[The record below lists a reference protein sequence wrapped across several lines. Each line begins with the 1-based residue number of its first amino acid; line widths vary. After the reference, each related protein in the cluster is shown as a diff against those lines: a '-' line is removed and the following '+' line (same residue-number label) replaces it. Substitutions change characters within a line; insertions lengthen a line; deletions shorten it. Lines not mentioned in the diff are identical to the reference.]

1 MKVDS
6 HQHFWRYDPVEYPW
20 IGPDLDILK
29 RDFLPLDLEP
39 ILQSENFDGCLAVQ
53 ARQTHAETEWLL
65 ELADRYSFVKG
76 VVGWLPLQDPQFES
90 ILDSYRNRPR
100 LVGLRHVIQAEADDA
115 FILRDDFNRGI
126 AQLEN
131 TGLVYDILIFE
142 RHLGATLEFVDRHPN
157 QRFVVDHIAKPVI
170 RRDAFAAQWRRN
182 LIELGRRE
190 HVSCKLSGVVTEVRD
205 ETWDDALLA
214 PYFETALEAFGSE
227 RLLFGSDWPV
237 CLLRADYS
245 QCVRS
250 VENALQSLSRD
261 EQSAIWGDNA
271 ERVYGLR

>member
-29 RDFLPLDLEP
+29 RDFLPSDLEP

-90 ILDSYRNRPR
+90 ILDSYRNRPS

-170 RRDAFAAQWRRN
+170 RRDAFAAQWRRD

-245 QCVRS
+245 HWVRS

>member
-29 RDFLPLDLEP
+29 RDFLPSDLEP

-90 ILDSYRNRPR
+90 ILDSYRNRPS

-245 QCVRS
+245 HWVRS

>member
-76 VVGWLPLQDPQFES
+76 VVGWLPLQDPQLES

>member
-90 ILDSYRNRPR
+90 ILDSYRNRPS

-170 RRDAFAAQWRRN
+170 RRDAFAAQWRRD

-245 QCVRS
+245 HWVRS